1 MLKMKNALD
10 GINDRWNNAEEK
22 TSKIK
27 DVAIETI
34 QNNHRE
40 KRQLLKWTE
49 HH

>member
-1 MLKMKNALD
+1 MHWVGSMTDETIQKKK
-10 GINDRWNNAEEK
+10 I
-22 TSKIK
+22 SKIK

-40 KRQLLKWTE
+40 KRQLLKCTE